1 MLFTC
6 AETVM
11 LGGTKCAK
19 ASDLNLSPC
28 AAPGFFSSFPMKTD
42 AYQYQLP
49 AFFLI
54 LFPFPP
60 DTFIDLRCPLEHF
73 KSFHYCFQL
82 CYLACSLR
90 HNYILLKVTLRR
102 NPQHIVIISSLC
114 RKVQK
119 YCP

>member
-11 LGGTKCAK
+11 LGGIKCAK

-60 DTFIDLRCPLEHF
+60 DTFTDLRCPLQHF

-102 NPQHIVIISSLC
+102 NPQHIVIISSLR

-119 YCP
+119 YCS